1 MTKGRKRR
9 HESGTPPK
17 EDGAGAGLQESI
29 EELKAFIEAKTGK
42 AVEEIRKTFEE
53 KLTGIEESLNFAYA
67 TIMETSQ
74 KLNQLE
80 DKMKNLSFERDDI
93 QRRLSR
99 LEYESEEADR
109 LRRRPMLIFSGAD
122 LHIPE
127 NDMALK
133 PAIAALINRFLEVEV
148 DQGQITHVQRTTRN
162 RLLVKFSRDDRGS
175 LRDQVYRAKARLRG
189 HELYINESLTPTRQE
204 ALSFLLEMRRQRKIS
219 AALTRG
225 GDVFYATSR
234 TDRLIRI
241 RSKEEAEY
249 RLRQEHGHQDDRPE
263 PPAPVTSAAASAPT
277 VERRAEGRGRGR
289 APAPVSCAGGG
300 PGGRDQLPG
309 SVEAPPTAVPAAAP
323 ARTAEGHIPDTLVTG
338 REGRADCFVLHA
350 AGGVALDRAGP
361 DRTSPEHLGAPAGP
375 GPAGR
380 ALASERAEAVPVPE
394 GPGGPDVYGGL
405 DNGQAMQ
412 DEGEISEIRTSR
424 ESGSGCRERHLRA
437 TAEPRS
443 AGRPTEMALVAVPA
457 GAADRRETP
466 MLQMEGVAAAESG
479 RRAEGMRDI
488 RTYWR

>member
-1 MTKGRKRR
+1 M
-9 HESGTPPK
+9 
-17 EDGAGAGLQESI
+17 
-29 EELKAFIEAKTGK
+29 
-42 AVEEIRKTFEE
+42 
-53 KLTGIEESLNFAYA
+53 
-67 TIMETSQ
+67 
-74 KLNQLE
+74 
-80 DKMKNLSFERDDI
+80 
-93 QRRLSR
+93 
-99 LEYESEEADR
+99 
-109 LRRRPMLIFSGAD
+109 
-122 LHIPE
+122 
-127 NDMALK
+127 
-133 PAIAALINRFLEVEV
+133 
-148 DQGQITHVQRTTRN
+148 
-162 RLLVKFSRDDRGS
+162 KFSRDDRGS

-263 PPAPVTSAAASAPT
+263 PPAPDTSAAASAPT

-323 ARTAEGHIPDTLVTG
+323 ARTAEEHMPDTLVTG

-361 DRTSPEHLGAPAGP
+361 DRTSPEHLGTPAGP

-394 GPGGPDVYGGL
+394 VRAAQMSTEDWTT
-405 DNGQAMQ
+405 DRRCRM
-412 DEGEISEIRTSR
+412 
-424 ESGSGCRERHLRA
+424 RERS
-437 TAEPRS
+437 PRS
-443 AGRPTEMALVAVPA
+443 APPGRAALAA
-457 GAADRRETP
+457 GRDTCARQP
-466 MLQMEGVAAAESG
+466 NPGVQAGQQRWRWWLYPLGRQTGG
-479 RRAEGMRDI
+479 RRRCSKWRESLPPNRDGVLKECVI
-488 RTYWR
+488 YALIGGERSDEWLSVTDI